1 MLSGETG
8 TVDCWRS
15 TLAAAKRLWKGSGVS
30 AIVLGVIDSSHYYLG
45 NAAVF
50 SFEALF
56 ITPIRGG
63 GGGDWA
69 GGRERERAACART
82 NTFSTS

>member
-15 TLAAAKRLWKGSGVS
+15 TLAAAKKLWKGSGVS

-63 GGGDWA
+63 GL
-69 GGRERERAACART
+69 GGREGERERAACART